1 MPINAFGG
9 GPGSGK
15 TYGVMEHVILPA
27 VAAGRFI
34 ITNIDG
40 LNVQAIYDYVVEN
53 YYKDKII
60 CIGHIRTCSR
70 SAPGEP
76 GFFPGDSSLDKPCGF
91 PDPERTTVAGGD
103 LVVIDEATRYWP
115 QGEKVSKEAAFFFRE
130 HRHFSNDL
138 GQTCDLVVIDPDLTL
153 LARPL
158 KGKIELSSITH
169 KPKGLGLNR
178 YVVRLFRGSR
188 VTGAAKPQSING
200 PYPFKP
206 EIYAL
211 YKSYSHDKASEQPID
226 KRQNIF
232 RNKVVWLYLGG
243 GVCMLFVSVVL
254 IWRFFNP
261 DLAKGRVASK
271 VVGSIAGSG
280 EAVVPGAVGAS
291 SAAGIPQFST
301 RWRVVG
307 SYTARG
313 QSWVVLADD
322 AGRLR
327 HESPGAFMG
336 SGSLMVGDVDGSRA
350 TTYSGSVARSAV
362 IPVEVP
368 K

>member
-40 LNVQAIYDYVVEN
+40 LNVQAIYDYVVQH

-60 CIGHIRTCSR
+60 CIGHIRNCSR
-70 SAPGEP
+70 SAPGES
-76 GFFPGDSSLDKPCGF
+76 GFFPGELSLDKPCAF
-91 PDPERTTVAGGD
+91 PDPECSTVVGGD

-115 QGEKVSKEAAFFFRE
+115 QGDKVSKEAAFFFRE
-130 HRHFSNDL
+130 HRHFSNEL
-138 GQTCDLVVIDPDLTL
+138 GHTCDLVVIDPDLTL

-169 KPKGLGLNR
+169 KPKAVGLNR

-188 VTGAAKPQSING
+188 VTGAVKPQSVNG
-200 PYPFKP
+200 PYSFKP
-206 EIYAL
+206 QIYAL
-211 YKSYSHDKASEQPID
+211 YKSYSHDKALEQPID
-226 KRQNIF
+226 NRQNIF
-232 RNKVVWLYLGG
+232 RSKVLWLYLGG
-243 GVCMLFVSVVL
+243 IVCMALVSGVFAR
-254 IWRFFNP
+254 RFFNP
-261 DLAKGRVASK
+261 DLANGRVADMA
-271 VVGSIAGSG
+271 AGSV
-280 EAVVPGAVGAS
+280 AAPGVSVASGTVGVS
-291 SAAGIPQFST
+291 PTVGIPQFSA

-307 SYTARG
+307 TYTARG
-313 QSWVVLADD
+313 HSWVVVADD

-327 HESPGAFMG
+327 HESPGAFNG
-336 SGSLMVGDVDGSRA
+336 SGSLTVGEVDGA
-350 TTYSGSVARSAV
+350 KVTIYSGAIARSAA
-362 IPVEVP
+362 IPIP
-368 K
+368 ASK